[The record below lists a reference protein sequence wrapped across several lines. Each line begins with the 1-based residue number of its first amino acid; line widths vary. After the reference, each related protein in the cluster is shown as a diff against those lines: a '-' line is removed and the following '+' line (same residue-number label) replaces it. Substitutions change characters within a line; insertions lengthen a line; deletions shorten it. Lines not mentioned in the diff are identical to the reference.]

1 MLSVVL
7 LLLLA
12 GCKSIPSGQVA
23 GPIVPPPKKTDT
35 FLTADKAVNY
45 MLTSLVMKC
54 RPIADA
60 GKQKPKIINDFVFS
74 FKQVNYLQMDVW
86 RKLTNMNMISPET
99 QISEGPEYRLV
110 SEIKR
115 MVVRDDGSS
124 KYLWKMNLNSV
135 PGQREIWKEEV
146 EFVK

>member
-1 MLSVVL
+1 
-7 LLLLA
+7 
-12 GCKSIPSGQVA
+12 
-23 GPIVPPPKKTDT
+23 
-35 FLTADKAVNY
+35 
-45 MLTSLVMKC
+45 MKC
-54 RPIADA
+54 CPIADA

-74 FKQVNYLQMDVW
+74 FKRVNYLQMDVW